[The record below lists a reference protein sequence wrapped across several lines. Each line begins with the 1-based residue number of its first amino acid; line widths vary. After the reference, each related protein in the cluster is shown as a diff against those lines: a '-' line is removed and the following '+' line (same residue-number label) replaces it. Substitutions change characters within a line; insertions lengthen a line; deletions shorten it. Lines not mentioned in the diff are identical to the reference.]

1 MYAIFT
7 RHTEDCI
14 TEGLTV
20 CDKWAEEQQDR
31 EGTPTD
37 KREEHYMYTRSV
49 ALACTL
55 YDKD

>member
-31 EGTPTD
+31 ERTQYM
-37 KREEHYMYTRSV
+37 YMYTRSV